1 MMRVPVAYRVLL
13 DVQLL
18 LRKLL
23 TLLLLDMERKVTAY
37 MSELPLKIKLDI
49 SELDGPDLLEA
60 AMLLVE
66 SALKKTKVRNI
77 FDNNLKLNIDAKVV
91 TISVFLV
98 TIRDASLF
106 SGRATIWRG
115 GRVII
120 FFPLVWGRIT
130 FFFTVFLGE
139 GHKFF
144 KVFFIEKINYEYP
157 AAAGF
162 PFLLILPLP
171 SKKKCPEGRNK
182 TIYMNLDVRYCILKE
197 GQTDRRILLFH
208 CYV

>member
-18 LRKLL
+18 QRKLL

-91 TISVFLV
+91 TTSVFLV
-98 TIRDASLF
+98 TIRDTSLF
-106 SGRATIWRG
+106 GGRGGGPLFWG

-120 FFPLVWGRIT
+120 LFPLVWGRVT
-130 FFFTVFLGE
+130 FFFTVF
-139 GHKFF
+139 
-144 KVFFIEKINYEYP
+144 
-157 AAAGF
+157 
-162 PFLLILPLP
+162 
-171 SKKKCPEGRNK
+171 
-182 TIYMNLDVRYCILKE
+182 
-197 GQTDRRILLFH
+197 
-208 CYV
+208 